1 MKWLA
6 MKSIS
11 IKPTKH
17 IVLPF
22 PESLRILLIKRSQSP
37 TDHITEPNNATIPR
51 TSIDESYGK
60 PGM

>member
-11 IKPTKH
+11 MKTAKKA
-17 IVLPF
+17 LPF

-37 TDHITEPNNATIPR
+37 TDHVIEPIKATVPTTI
-51 TSIDESYGK
+51 IAESYGK

>member
-11 IKPTKH
+11 IKTAKKS
-17 IVLPF
+17 LPF

-37 TDHITEPNNATIPR
+37 TDHTIEPTKETIPR
-51 TSIDESYGK
+51 TSMDESYGK